1 MTTMPSSIP
10 AHSTK
15 KYDALSQTF
24 DLTYGFSQG
33 YPAFGRNK
41 YCSIRNQ
48 MTLKYLA
55 LSLTAIA
62 AALILK
68 QPNKIRSKTFANAI

>member
-33 YPAFGRNK
+33 YQ